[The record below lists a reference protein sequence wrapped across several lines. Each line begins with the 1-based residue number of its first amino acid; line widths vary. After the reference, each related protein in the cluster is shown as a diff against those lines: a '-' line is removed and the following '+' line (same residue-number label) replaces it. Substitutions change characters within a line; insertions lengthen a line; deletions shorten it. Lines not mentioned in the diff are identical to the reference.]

1 MLKRLVAVLS
11 MICISSMAGLA
22 GAQELKSSAGSTER
36 AIFAGGCFWC
46 MEAPFDKI
54 PGVHKVT
61 VGYTG
66 GTKANPTYKEVS
78 AGKTGHTEAVE
89 LVFDP
94 QVVSYKKLLHIFW
107 RQIDPTT
114 PDAQFCDR
122 GSQYRSGIFY
132 LSEDQRKAAEES
144 KEVLQKKAAF
154 KGKIVTEITKAGPF
168 YAAEEYHQQ
177 YYKKNPIRYKYYR
190 YSCGRDKVLDSLWGA
205 DREKS

>member
-1 MLKRLVAVLS
+1 MLKQLVAGIVML
-11 MICISSMAGLA
+11 CIAGITGQA
-22 GAQELKSSAGSTER
+22 GAQDTKASAPPTER

-54 PGVHKVT
+54 PGVLAVK
-61 VGYTG
+61 VGYIG
-66 GTKANPTYKEVS
+66 GTKENPTYEEVS

-94 QVVSYKKLLHIFW
+94 KKVSYQKLLHVFW

-132 LSEDQRKAAEES
+132 VNEEQRKAAEAS
-144 KEVLQKKAAF
+144 KEELQKTGPF
-154 KGKIVTEITKAGPF
+154 KSKIVTEITKAGRF
-168 YAAEEYHQQ
+168 YLGEEYHQQ
-177 YYKKNPIRYKYYR
+177 YYKKNPVRYKYYR
-190 YSCGRDKVLDSLWGA
+190 HSCGRDKVLDSFWGA
-205 DREKS
+205 DREK

>member
-1 MLKRLVAVLS
+1 MLKHLVAGIYMLC
-11 MICISSMAGLA
+11 MWGIA
-22 GAQELKSSAGSTER
+22 GAQETKLTAAPTER

-54 PGVHKVT
+54 PGVLTVT

-66 GTKANPTYKEVS
+66 GTKENPTYSEVS
-78 AGKTGHTEAVE
+78 AGRTGHTEAVE

-94 QVVSYKKLLHIFW
+94 KQVSYKKLLHVFW

-114 PDAQFCDR
+114 PNAQFCDR

-132 LSEDQRKAAEES
+132 VNEDQRKAAEAS
-144 KEVLQKKAAF
+144 KDELQKTGPL
-154 KGKIVTEITKAGPF
+154 KGRIVTEITKAGRF

-177 YYKKNPIRYKYYR
+177 YYKKNPVRYKYYR
-190 YSCGRDKVLDSLWGA
+190 YSCGRDKVLDSLWGS
-205 DREKS
+205 DREK